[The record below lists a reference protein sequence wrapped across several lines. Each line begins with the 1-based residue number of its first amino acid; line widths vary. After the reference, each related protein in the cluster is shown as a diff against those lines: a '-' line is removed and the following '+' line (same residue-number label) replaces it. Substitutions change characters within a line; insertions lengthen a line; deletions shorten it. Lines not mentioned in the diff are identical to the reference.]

1 MKKYKHFIT
10 SGCSFSSGVI
20 NNPNN
25 TLEAWQNQSFAW
37 PHYCFL
43 DMWAD
48 DHTFLNFAQPGNGI
62 TATFTSLIYYLEL
75 NKHITPG
82 NTLIGFNLTGLE
94 RQDIPAKVDHPN
106 ANSDLATRDTKKELQ
121 LGWIRRN
128 DLTVS
133 TEQYYTDIMQQGA
146 EEISNFNKIAAIQG
160 ITYLESRGFDYFFM
174 LMTESIV
181 DSADDY
187 FYKFLDE
194 RHQNW
199 VTFDK
204 HRGMYEFVKEQ
215 QLATSDGHPSKEG
228 HWLIASHVL
237 EHLKNYE

>member
-1 MKKYKHFIT
+1 M
-10 SGCSFSSGVI
+10 
-20 NNPNN
+20 
-25 TLEAWQNQSFAW
+25 
-37 PHYCFL
+37 
-43 DMWAD
+43 
-48 DHTFLNFAQPGNGI
+48 
-62 TATFTSLIYYLEL
+62 
-75 NKHITPG
+75 
-82 NTLIGFNLTGLE
+82 
-94 RQDIPAKVDHPN
+94 
-106 ANSDLATRDTKKELQ
+106 
-121 LGWIRRN
+121 GWIRRN

-187 FYKFLDE
+187 FYKFLNE